1 MMVSPGEHRKKWWQ
15 QVLWA
20 FIGEK
25 DNTGDGGAWEAFKKA
40 SYGMCDVE
48 QSLQGRK

>member
-1 MMVSPGEHRKKWWQ
+1 M
-15 QVLWA
+15 LWA

-25 DNTGDGGAWEAFKKA
+25 DNIGDGGTQEAFKET